1 LSGADEPPVGRPRKV
16 ARDRRGPTFAPM
28 PDPTNKELQSDA
40 EEAED
45 ARIAAEEE
53 SEIADEDEAAVEN
66 ARDETVPRR

>member
-1 LSGADEPPVGRPRKV
+1 
-16 ARDRRGPTFAPM
+16 M